1 VTLSVLAQP
10 GWLAVLLAWN
20 FVVLAAAQL
29 TIRLIMAFSVRTTLV
44 GAIVLTVLSL
54 VVGLVYETVVGPQPS
69 LTTRLTTLPLAMLLE
84 GIAGFVVARWVLRIR
99 RVRGQLVAAVM
110 VGLLAPQVFQLLS
123 L

>member
-1 VTLSVLAQP
+1 MTSVLAQP

-29 TIRLIMAFSVRTTLV
+29 TIRLIMAFSVRTTFV
-44 GAIVLTVLSL
+44 GAIVLTVFSVL
-54 VVGLVYETVVGPQPS
+54 VGLFYELVVGPQAT

-84 GIAGFVVARWVLRIR
+84 GVAGFVVARWVLRIR
-99 RVRGQLVAAVM
+99 RLRGQLVAAFM
-110 VGLLAPQVFQLLS
+110 VGLLAPQVFALLS

>member
-54 VVGLVYETVVGPQPS
+54 VVGLVYEAVVGPQPS

-99 RVRGQLVAAVM
+99 RLRGQLVAAVM

>member
-1 VTLSVLAQP
+1 MTSVLAQP

-29 TIRLIMAFSVRTTLV
+29 TIRLIMAFSVRTTLL
-44 GAIVLTVLSL
+44 GAVVLTVFSVL
-54 VVGLVYETVVGPQPS
+54 VGLVYELVVGPQAS

-99 RVRGQLVAAVM
+99 RLRGQLVAAGM
-110 VGLLAPQVFQLLS
+110 VGLLAPQVLALVS
-123 L
+123 V